1 MQGAF
6 GYNAAGE
13 GETGRIVEQQAA
25 AALLLY
31 VEDEVLLQEVLSVAL
46 AEAGYEVLT
55 VATGDEGVEV
65 LKSRSGEIRGLIT
78 DINLG
83 PGLDGWAVAQQAREL
98 ISGLPVVYVS
108 GASHQDWT
116 SKGVPESMMII
127 KPFAPA
133 QIVVAISGL
142 LNKAGH
148 PDGSTP

>member
-1 MQGAF
+1 M
-6 GYNAAGE
+6 
-13 GETGRIVEQQAA
+13 EQQAT

-31 VEDEVLLQEVLSVAL
+31 VEDEVLLQEVLIIAL
-46 AEAGYEVLT
+46 TDAGYEVLAVT
-55 VATGDEGVEV
+55 TGAEGVEA
-65 LKSRSGEIRGLIT
+65 LQSRSGELRGLIT

-83 PGLDGWAVAQQAREL
+83 TGPDGWDVARKAREL
-98 ISGLPVVYVS
+98 IGGLPVLYVS

-116 SKGVPESMMII
+116 SKGVPESVMIN

-148 PDGSTP
+148 QDGSQ